1 MYSNKN
7 IWRISYPIFL
17 SLLAQNIINV
27 TDTAFLGRV
36 GETELGA
43 SAMGGLYYICVFTIA
58 FGFSIGSQIVIGRR
72 NGEKNYSAVGPVV
85 VQGVIF
91 LFSLATISFIGSK
104 LFAGNVMRL
113 LVSSDEI
120 WNATMDFL
128 DWRVVGFFFSFFNV
142 MFRALYVGIT
152 RTKVL
157 TLNAIIMALTNVV
170 LDYVLIFGHAGFP
183 KLGMKGAAIASVIAE
198 AVSVVFF
205 VLYTYFTVD
214 RKKCGL
220 DKFRSFD
227 FALLKQV
234 LNISIFTMLQ
244 YFVSMSTFF
253 LFFIVVEKLGKQQL
267 AVANI
272 VRSVYI
278 VMFIPV
284 NSLATATNT
293 IVSNLMGAGKV
304 SSVIPAIR
312 KISLISL
319 GVMAIFSCVLA
330 LFPQTILSIYT
341 NDISLIQSSVQSLYI
356 IAVAALFS
364 SAASVV
370 FNGLSGTGN
379 TRSALA
385 IELGVLVIYTLFI
398 LMVGLVWRQPVHIC
412 FMSEFV
418 YFILLLIGS
427 MLYLRYA
434 SWQKK
439 RI

>member
-36 GETELGA
+36 GQTELGA
-43 SAMGGLYYICVFTIA
+43 SAMGGLYYICAFTIA

-72 NGEKNYSAVGPVV
+72 NGERNFKAVGPVV
-85 VQGVIF
+85 VQGIIF
-91 LFSLATISFIGSK
+91 LFCLAAICFVGSK
-104 LFAGNVMRL
+104 LFAGNLMRL

-120 WNATMDFL
+120 WDATMEFL
-128 DWRVVGFFFSFFNV
+128 DWRVAGFFFSFFNV
-142 MFRALYVGIT
+142 MFRAFYVGIT

-157 TLNAIIMALTNVV
+157 TLNAIVMALTNVV

-183 KLGMKGAAIASVIAE
+183 ELGIKGAAIASVIAE
-198 AVSVVFF
+198 LVSVIFF
-205 VLYTYFTVD
+205 ILYTYFTVD
-214 RKKCGL
+214 RKKYGL
-220 DKFRSFD
+220 DKIRSFD

-234 LNISIFTMLQ
+234 LNISIFTMMQ
-244 YFVSMSTFF
+244 YFISMSTFF

-267 AVANI
+267 AIANI
-272 VRSVYI
+272 VRSVYV

-293 IVSNLMGAGKV
+293 IVSNLMGAGKIT
-304 SSVIPAIR
+304 SVIPAIR
-312 KISLISL
+312 KISFISL
-319 GVMAIFSCVLA
+319 AMMAFLSCLLV
-330 LFPQTILSIYT
+330 LFPNAVLSIYT
-341 NDISLIQSSVQSLYI
+341 NDVQLIQYSVPSLYI
-356 IAVAALFS
+356 IAGAALFS
-364 SAASVV
+364 SVANIV
-370 FNGLSGTGN
+370 FSGLSGTGN

-385 IELGVLVIYTLFI
+385 IELGVLVIYTWYI
-398 LMVGLVWRQPVHIC
+398 LMMGLVWRQPVYIC
-412 FMSEFV
+412 FTSEFV
-418 YFILLLIGS
+418 YFLFLLIGS

-439 RI
+439 EI